1 MAACV
6 EELLAK
12 AQRDEEEKLKSITV
26 TKELELT
33 FDVGHLLAC
42 DSNRVEARALKEDK
56 EQFLRSLAR
65 DNTQLLINEV
75 WKLRAERL
83 QEALVVKL
91 PETHTPLPRAK
102 PPPKDWKRRWGY
114 QRGGDDT
121 KEWLIE
127 VPVTAANTEDQFEKR
142 SHAKKERVAKNEFNR
157 LKNIARAQ
165 KIKVP
170 GGVRR
175 GLTPVVSQGKDDLS
189 RAVSVA
195 RTSTASAGRFQ
206 DRLPKEKAPKNM
218 GKKRKFDAVIGNFSS
233 EKQKQLD
240 LLKLMDG
247 KRPKLDV
254 TKAVNKQMREED
266 QRRLKNTRRGRR
278 EERKGGKLW
287 RKGRKGGRRP
297 GPPPS
302 GLVLLPQAWSS
313 SLRPAPPPSGLVLLP
328 QAWSPPSG
336 LVLLPQAWSSSLRPG
351 PPPSGLVFLPQA
363 WSSSLR
369 PGLPPSGLVLLPQAW
384 SSSLRPGPPPSGLDF
399 LPQAWSSSIRPG
411 PPPSDLVLLPQAWS
425 SSLRPGPPPSGLVLL
440 PQAWSSSLRPGP
452 PPSGLVL
459 LPQAWSSS
467 LRPGPPPSGLV

>member
-1 MAACV
+1 MCCVTCLCDPRVSLNSNMAACV

-102 PPPKDWKRRWGY
+102 PPPKVRAITKWEEFAKLKGIQKRKKTNLVWDENAKDWKRRWGY

-170 GGVRR
+170 GV

-206 DRLPKEKAPKNM
+206 DRLPKEKAPKNQ

-266 QRRLKNTRRGRR
+266 Q
-278 EERKGGKLW
+278 EEAQKYKKGKKG
-287 RKGRKGGRRP
+287 GRKGGGSFGGKGGGGGGSFGGKGKGGGGMGGKGKGKGGKPGKAKGKGGKGAVVGGKRRGKP
-297 GPPPS
+297 GK
-302 GLVLLPQAWSS
+302 
-313 SLRPAPPPSGLVLLP
+313 R
-328 QAWSPPSG
+328 
-336 LVLLPQAWSSSLRPG
+336 
-351 PPPSGLVFLPQA
+351 
-363 WSSSLR
+363 
-369 PGLPPSGLVLLPQAW
+369 
-384 SSSLRPGPPPSGLDF
+384 
-399 LPQAWSSSIRPG
+399 
-411 PPPSDLVLLPQAWS
+411 
-425 SSLRPGPPPSGLVLL
+425 
-440 PQAWSSSLRPGP
+440 
-452 PPSGLVL
+452 
-459 LPQAWSSS
+459 
-467 LRPGPPPSGLV
+467 

>member
-102 PPPKDWKRRWGY
+102 PPPK
-114 QRGGDDT
+114 RGGDDT

-170 GGVRR
+170 GV

-206 DRLPKEKAPKNM
+206 DRLPKEKAPKNQ

-266 QRRLKNTRRGRR
+266 Q
-278 EERKGGKLW
+278 EEAQKYKKGKKG
-287 RKGRKGGRRP
+287 GRKGGGSFGGKGGKGGGGKGKGGGGMGGKGKGKGGKPGKAKGKGGKGAVVGGKRRGKP
-297 GPPPS
+297 GK
-302 GLVLLPQAWSS
+302 
-313 SLRPAPPPSGLVLLP
+313 R
-328 QAWSPPSG
+328 
-336 LVLLPQAWSSSLRPG
+336 
-351 PPPSGLVFLPQA
+351 
-363 WSSSLR
+363 
-369 PGLPPSGLVLLPQAW
+369 
-384 SSSLRPGPPPSGLDF
+384 
-399 LPQAWSSSIRPG
+399 
-411 PPPSDLVLLPQAWS
+411 
-425 SSLRPGPPPSGLVLL
+425 
-440 PQAWSSSLRPGP
+440 
-452 PPSGLVL
+452 
-459 LPQAWSSS
+459 
-467 LRPGPPPSGLV
+467 